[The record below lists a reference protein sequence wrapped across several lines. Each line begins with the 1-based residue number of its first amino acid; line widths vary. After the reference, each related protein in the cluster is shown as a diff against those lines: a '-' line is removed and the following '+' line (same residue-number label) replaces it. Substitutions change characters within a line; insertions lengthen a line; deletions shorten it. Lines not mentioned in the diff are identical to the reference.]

1 MPAIAFVAGPGQLP
15 LLDVIGALAILT
27 GTAAGEILHCGGRSI
42 PSRPECTS
50 ARDYRAQS

>member
-42 PSRPECTS
+42 PSRP
-50 ARDYRAQS
+50 